1 MNKSFAPV
9 VSVLGHVDHG
19 KTTLLDAIRKS
30 SVAQREHGGIT
41 QKIGASAVEIATD
54 SGKRKITFVDTPG
67 HAAFSAMRGRG
78 ARVADVGI
86 LVVAANDGIMP
97 QTKESIQILKNAGIP
112 FIVAFT
118 KADLPDINTEKVKQ
132 QLLKED
138 VLIDSLGG
146 DVPSIEVSA
155 KTGKNITELLGLIA
169 LVFDMHYTEEKM
181 TGKVGVDKPLE
192 AVVIES
198 KLDPKSGAKAT
209 VVVKNGTLTVK
220 DMVVVRSTSSGQV
233 AKGKVR
239 ALISD
244 TGAQLPKAT
253 IGEAVEIL
261 GFETVPPVG
270 GIVRKPSDA
279 KAMDGRQGEEG
290 LVKAP
295 LKLTD
300 EETVLS
306 LILVA
311 DTQGSLEA
319 LLHSLPEGIRVILSK
334 TGDVSEADVIMAKQV
349 GAFVLTFNIKLKPD
363 VVKFAIQEKVLLKN
377 YGIIYELLDELG
389 DAKDGKVLSGME
401 QVYGGAQILASF
413 PFEKSLVLGIRV
425 VEGRIA
431 KGDKIRLT
439 RDDIVIGESSIVS
452 LRKGKEIASKAEKN
466 EEAGIIISPQLDFLV
481 GDVIISHS

>member
-1 MNKSFAPV
+1 MTTFSPV

-30 SVAQREHGGIT
+30 SVATREHGGIT
-41 QKIGASAVEIATD
+41 QKIGASTVEIATD
-54 SGKRKITFVDTPG
+54 SGKRTITFIDTPG

-97 QTKESIQILKNAGIP
+97 QTKESIQILKNADIP

-118 KADLPDINTEKVKQ
+118 KADLPDINVEKVKQ
-132 QLLKED
+132 QLLKEE
-138 VLIDSLGG
+138 VTIDSLGG

-155 KTGKNITELLGLIA
+155 KSGKNVKELLDLIA
-169 LVFDMHYTEEKM
+169 LVFDMHYTQEKL
-181 TGKVGVDKPLE
+181 TGNVGEDKPLE

-198 KLDPKSGAKAT
+198 KLDPKSGSKAT
-209 VVVKNGTLTVK
+209 IVIKNGTLSLK
-220 DMVVVRSTSSGQV
+220 DMVVSGSV
-233 AKGKVR
+233 KGKVR
-239 ALISD
+239 ALITD
-244 TGAQLPKAT
+244 TGKQVQKAS
-253 IGEAVEIL
+253 IGDAVEVL
-261 GFETVPPVG
+261 GFEGVPAVG

-279 KAMDGRQGEEG
+279 KAMEGKQGEATV
-290 LVKAP
+290 LVK
-295 LKLTD
+295 KLTD

-334 TGDVSEADVIMAKQV
+334 TGDVSEADIIMAKQV
-349 GAFVLTFNIKLKPD
+349 SAFVLTFNLKLKPD
-363 VVKFAIQEKVLLKN
+363 VIKFAQNEKVLLKN
-377 YGIIYELLDELG
+377 YTIIYELLDELR
-389 DAKDGKVLSGME
+389 DAKDGKVLAGME

-413 PFEKSLVLGIRV
+413 PFEKTQVLGIKV
-425 VEGRIA
+425 LEGRIA

-439 RDDIVIGESSIVS
+439 RDDIVIGESTIVS
-452 LRKGKEIASKAEKN
+452 LRQGKEIASKVEKN
-466 EEAGIIISPQLDFLV
+466 QEAGIIISPYLDFVV

>member
-1 MNKSFAPV
+1 MNNITFSPV

-19 KTTLLDAIRKS
+19 KTTLLDTIRKS
-30 SVAQREHGGIT
+30 SVAAREHGGIT
-41 QKIGASAVEIATD
+41 QKIGASSVEIATD
-54 SGKRKITFVDTPG
+54 SGKRTITFVDTPG
-67 HAAFSAMRGRG
+67 HAAFSQMRGRG

-138 VLIDSLGG
+138 VLLDSLGG
-146 DVPSIEVSA
+146 EVPSIEVSA
-155 KTGKNITELLGLIA
+155 KTGKNIKELLDLIA
-169 LVFDMHYTEEKM
+169 LVFDMNYTEEKL
-181 TGKVGVDKPLE
+181 TGKVGEDKPLE

-209 VVVKNGTLTVK
+209 VVIKNGTLSVK
-220 DMVVVRSTSSGQV
+220 DMVVVPSASSGQA

-239 ALISD
+239 ALLTD
-244 TGAQLPKAT
+244 TGAQKTSAT
-253 IGEAVEIL
+253 VGDAVEIL
-261 GFETVPPVG
+261 GFEGVPAVG
-270 GIVRKPSDA
+270 GIVRK
-279 KAMDGRQGEEG
+279 QGEEAQD
-290 LVKAP
+290 LVAAP
-295 LKLTD
+295 AATKQLTD

-319 LLHSLPEGIRVILSK
+319 LLAALPEGIRVMISK
-334 TGDVSEADVIMAKQV
+334 TGDVSEADIIMAKSV

-363 VVKFAIQEKVLLKN
+363 VIKFAQNEKVLLKN
-377 YGIIYELLDELG
+377 YGIIYELLDELN
-389 DAKDGKVLSGME
+389 DAHEGKVLSGME

-413 PFEKSLVLGIRV
+413 PFEKTLVLGIRV
-425 VEGRIA
+425 VEGRVA

-439 RDDIVIGESSIVS
+439 RDDIVIGESSVVS
-452 LRKGKEIASKAEKN
+452 LRKGKDIASKAEKN

-481 GDVIISHS
+481 GDVIIAHS

>member
-1 MNKSFAPV
+1 MNHITFAPV

-30 SVAQREHGGIT
+30 SVAAREHGGIT
-41 QKIGASAVEIATD
+41 QKIGASSVEIATD
-54 SGKRKITFVDTPG
+54 SGKRKITLVDTPG

-132 QLLKED
+132 QLLKEE
-138 VLIDSLGG
+138 VMIDSLGG
-146 DVPSIEVSA
+146 DVPSLEVSA
-155 KTGKNITELLGLIA
+155 KTGKNIKELLDLVA
-169 LVFDMHYTEEKM
+169 LVFDMHYTDEKM
-181 TGKVGVDKPLE
+181 TGKVGEDQPLE

-220 DMVVVRSTSSGQV
+220 DMVVVGS

-253 IGEAVEIL
+253 IGEGVEIL

-270 GIVRKPSDA
+270 GIVRK
-279 KAMDGRQGEEG
+279 QGEEAG
-290 LVKAP
+290 DLVAAP
-295 LKLTD
+295 VVAKKLTD

-334 TGDVSEADVIMAKQV
+334 TGDVSEADIIMAKQV

-363 VVKFAIQEKVLLKN
+363 VIKFAIQEKVLLKN
-377 YGIIYELLDELG
+377 YGIIYELLDELR

>member
-1 MNKSFAPV
+1 MITFSPV

-30 SVAQREHGGIT
+30 SVAKREHGGIT
-41 QKIGASAVEIATD
+41 QKIGASSVVIATD
-54 SGKRKITFVDTPG
+54 SGKRTITFIDTPG
-67 HAAFSAMRGRG
+67 HEAFSQMRGRG

-118 KADLPDINTEKVKQ
+118 KTDLPDINIEKVKQ
-132 QLLKED
+132 QLLKEE

-155 KTGKNITELLGLIA
+155 KSGKNIKELLDLIA
-169 LVFDMHYTEEKM
+169 LVFDMHYTDEKVSG
-181 TGKVGVDKPLE
+181 TVGEDKPLE

-209 VVVKNGTLTVK
+209 VVIKNGTLTVK
-220 DMVVVRSTSSGQV
+220 DMIVCGK
-233 AKGKVR
+233 AIGKVR

-244 TGAQLPKAT
+244 TGTQLQKVT

-261 GFETVPPVG
+261 GFESVPQVG
-270 GIVRKPSDA
+270 GIVKRPAEA
-279 KAMDGRQGEEG
+279 KAMAGKQGESVE
-290 LVKAP
+290 VVQPAQQAQKVAP
-295 LKLTD
+295 D
-300 EETVLS
+300 GETVLS

-319 LLHSLPEGIRVILSK
+319 LLYSLPEGIKVYLSK
-334 TGDVSEADVIMAKQV
+334 TGDVSEADILLAKSV
-349 GAFVLTFNIKLKPD
+349 GALILTFNIRLKPD
-363 VVKFAIQEKVLLKN
+363 VVKFAQNEKVLLKN
-377 YGIIYELLDELG
+377 YTIIYELLDELR
-389 DAKDGKVLSGME
+389 DAKEGKILSGME
-401 QVYGGAQILASF
+401 QVYGGAQILATF
-413 PFEKSLVLGIRV
+413 PFEKTQVLGIKV
-425 VEGRIA
+425 LEGRIA
-431 KGDKIRLT
+431 KGDKIRLM
-439 RDDIVIGESSIVS
+439 RDDIVIGETSVVS

-466 EEAGIIISPQLDFLV
+466 EEAGVIISPFLDFQI
-481 GDVIISHS
+481 GDAIIAHS